1 MFKKY
6 LTLTL
11 ALFLGEIS
19 AQQVLMPEDKFLI
32 NHDMGNLGQIDS
44 SLMEK
49 YTEVYSKNPL
59 NQSTD
64 AFKSLEFIANENG
77 FACEKYQVTT
87 EDGYVLGIYRIPGKL
102 GY

>member
-32 NHDMGNLGQIDS
+32 NHDMGDLG
-44 SLMEK
+44 
-49 YTEVYSKNPL
+49 
-59 NQSTD
+59 
-64 AFKSLEFIANENG
+64 
-77 FACEKYQVTT
+77 
-87 EDGYVLGIYRIPGKL
+87 
-102 GY
+102 